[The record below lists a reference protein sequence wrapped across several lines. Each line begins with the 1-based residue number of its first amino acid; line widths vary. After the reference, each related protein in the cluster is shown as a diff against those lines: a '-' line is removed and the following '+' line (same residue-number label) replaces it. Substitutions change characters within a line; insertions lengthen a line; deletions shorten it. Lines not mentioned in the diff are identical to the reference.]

1 MKRRFIIEN
10 GFQIVM
16 LFFISLWEIIKP
28 KMISLNLINSEIK
41 YIEAEKDTLRAAT
54 EKDQLHALNTLFFH
68 IACMGSDCSSEF
80 SEVLVK
86 VLGIPKEKQAG
97 IIVTEEQLFSVAEEF
112 CKLHHERF
120 DHKLGYT
127 LDLLEEMRKH
137 PEKHKE
143 EWALWEKAITDVT
156 EKGLQS
162 AGEFDLDW

>member
-1 MKRRFIIEN
+1 MERRFIIED

-16 LFFISLWEIIKP
+16 IFFEYLWELVKPRMVSLRLITSKIHYTDIGKLATQPDELLTIYELFFEV
-28 KMISLNLINSEIK
+28 
-41 YIEAEKDTLRAAT
+41 
-54 EKDQLHALNTLFFH
+54 
-68 IACMGSDCSSEF
+68 ACLGFDCIGEF
-80 SEVLVK
+80 SRILTK
-86 VLGIPKEKQAG
+86 VLGIPKEKQAS
-97 IIVTEEQLFSVAEEF
+97 IIVTEEQLFSIAEEF

-127 LDLLEEMRKH
+127 LDLLEDLRKH